1 MILVNRGEAYI
12 YADVTYRI
20 GDSVVA
26 NDTSLYQGLLGII
39 TEIRCGKDKV
49 TDNETPD
56 IYCAFEPP
64 AMPCELYELEER
76 FTRLRGKPTYLNAI
90 TLDSV
95 IMAPSMIRVLEPSK
109 PPQELT
115 IYTICE
121 KWAWGG
127 NCGID
132 TQYALDYDVARRIL
146 AKLIRNEEESG
157 CIAEMKERKGFDVES
172 TPMFYEC
179 WIQDEYCESHY
190 QVSITA
196 KELTVN
202 ADVLSTIGK
211 AYVENRFREQ
221 FYEQILDWEELE
233 GLSDTQIR
241 MMVESPEVPM
251 RIRKQLE
258 RNGTLIEAYWEALSE
273 AAFAIVKKFR
283 ARFELEEEPND

>member
-1 MILVNRGEAYI
+1 MILTTKGEAYI
-12 YADVTYRI
+12 YADSTYRI

-26 NDTSLYQGLLGII
+26 NDSSPYQGLLGTI
-39 TEIRCGKDKV
+39 TEIRCGKDKE
-49 TDNETPD
+49 TENETPD
-56 IYCAFEPP
+56 IYCSFDPP
-64 AMPCELYELEER
+64 ATPCELYELEER
-76 FTRLRGKPTYLNAI
+76 FTRLRGKPTYLSTI
-90 TLDSV
+90 SLDCV
-95 IMAPSMIRVLEPSK
+95 IMAPDMIRVLEPLK

-121 KWAWGG
+121 KWAWDG

-146 AKLIRNEEESG
+146 AKLIRDETESG

-190 QVSITA
+190 QASITT

-202 ADVLSTIGK
+202 SDVLSVIGK

-221 FYEQILDWEELE
+221 FYEQIVDWEELE
-233 GLSDTQIR
+233 GLTDAQIR
-241 MMVESPEVPM
+241 AMVESPEVPL

-273 AAFAIVKKFR
+273 AAFALVKNYLKTIS
-283 ARFELEEEPND
+283 